1 MSDCVLT
8 TVRAAT
14 AADAGGIA
22 RTHIDTWRDTY
33 AGIIPTRIL
42 LKMSE
47 RAHVAMWSTEL
58 ARSRGDGAIVVADAA
73 GAGVVG
79 FGSCGLARSA
89 EPPYAGE
96 VFTLY
101 VHPDYQGTGVGK
113 RLLASLFRRL
123 LAKDLRSA
131 LIWVL
136 ADNPARFF
144 YQAMGGALVA
154 VRTQR
159 LWGTELQESGYGWA
173 NLDHAVGAD
182 GPCSTA

>member
-1 MSDCVLT
+1 MDDCTLT
-8 TVRAAT
+8 TVRTAT
-14 AADAGGIA
+14 ATDAAGIA
-22 RTHIDTWRDTY
+22 RAHIDTWRDTY

-47 RAHVAMWSTEL
+47 RAHVAMWSAEL
-58 ARSRGDGAIVVADAA
+58 ARSRGDGTIVVADVA

-79 FGSCGLARSA
+79 FGSCGRARIA
-89 EPPYAGE
+89 KPPYVGE

-101 VHPDYQGTGVGK
+101 VQPDYQGIGVGK
-113 RLLASLFRRL
+113 CLLASLFRRL
-123 LAKDLRSA
+123 LAKDLPSA

-159 LWGTELQESGYGWA
+159 LWGIELPESGYGWPDLKQTVA
-173 NLDHAVGAD
+173 PT

>member
-1 MSDCVLT
+1 MDDCALT
-8 TVRAAT
+8 MVRTAT
-14 AADAGGIA
+14 AADAAGIA
-22 RTHIDTWRDTY
+22 RVHIDTWRDTY
-33 AGIIPTRIL
+33 AGIVPTRIL

-47 RAHVAMWSTEL
+47 RAHMAMWSAEL

-73 GAGVVG
+73 GDGVVG
-79 FGSCGLARSA
+79 FGSCGRARLA

-101 VHPDYQGTGVGK
+101 VDPDHQGTGVGK
-113 RLLASLFRRL
+113 RLLATLFRRL
-123 LAKDLRSA
+123 LALDLPSA

-159 LWGTELQESGYGWA
+159 LWGIEWPESGYGWPDLKQTVA
-173 NLDHAVGAD
+173 PT